1 MERELLF
8 PPQNPVAE
16 HQLLAIKNA
25 QIKCAGK
32 KQQLDEEKI
41 KRENFFSSDPFVKE
55 QYLSCFLQARCYH

>member
-16 HQLLAIKNA
+16 HQLLAIKNV

-32 KQQLDEEKI
+32 KHLNEEKKI
-41 KRENFFSSDPFVKE
+41 KRENFLVLTPSSRN
-55 QYLSCFLQARCYH
+55 SI